1 MTEEPMSPSRD
12 AGLRSALGEAIRTL
26 GKAALALGVFGTLF
40 FGSQWSAHRQVNAAL
55 ASLPLPDKIVQ
66 GDCAIWF
73 MGSSSMSR
81 WATLQRD
88 MSPWSTHNRS
98 VSGATLNEIS
108 RRFANEQDPAPPQAI
123 VFYAGE
129 NDIAFGVPLPTVIAK
144 IDEFLH
150 LKNTKLGAVPV
161 LILSI
166 KPSPSRWDQRAA
178 QVAFNAAMQKLAAGR
193 GDVHFVDTQA
203 RLLLNGKP
211 GPFFGED
218 QLHLNEA
225 GYSVLSDEVRHAI
238 DADLPAAVVRRCTAD
253 KAG

>member
-1 MTEEPMSPSRD
+1 MLLSQE
-12 AGLRSALGEAIRTL
+12 AGLRSSLGEAIRTL
-26 GKAALALGVFGTLF
+26 GKASLALAVFGTLF

-108 RRFANEQDPAPPQAI
+108 RRFANEEDPTPPQAI

-129 NDIAFGVPLPTVIAK
+129 NDIAFGVPLPAVIAK
-144 IDEFLH
+144 IDEFLR
-150 LKNTKLGAVPV
+150 LKNARLGPVPV

-166 KPSPSRWDQRAA
+166 KPSPSRWDQRAT
-178 QVAFNAAMQKLAAGR
+178 QIAFNAAIQKIAAER
-193 GDVHFVDTQA
+193 HDVHFVDTQA
-203 RLLLNGKP
+203 KLLVNGKP
-211 GPFFGED
+211 GPFFGDD

-225 GYSVLSDEVRHAI
+225 GYRVLSDEVRHAI
-238 DADLPAAVVRRCTAD
+238 DTDLPTAAVRRCTASS
-253 KAG
+253 AA